1 MNTKRFEVTIST
13 DGACSGNPGPGAIAY
28 VMRYGD
34 KVKEDSEYIPMT
46 TTNSRMEL
54 LAVVTAVRALKK
66 PCDITVRTDS
76 QFVCNGIANMK
87 ELSKNGWKTKTG
99 AMYAHFDL
107 WQGLYN
113 EEVQK
118 GHYFHFQYVP
128 GHSGDPDNERANYLA
143 QQEIKVNKRI
153 RP

>member
-1 MNTKRFEVTIST
+1 MERFNVTIST

-28 VMRYGD
+28 VMRCGD
-34 KVKEDSEYIPMT
+34 KVKEYSEYIPMT

-66 PCDITVRTDS
+66 PCDITIRTDS
-76 QFVCNGIANMK
+76 QFICYVIANTK
-87 ELSKNGWKTKTG
+87 ELSKNGWRTKTG
-99 AMYAHFDL
+99 AKVAHFDL
-107 WQGLYN
+107 CQGLHN